1 MKRIFVGILCLVL
14 LSATALPA
22 FAQTSRNR
30 YSKPQLQQNRYS
42 RPQVQQNRIGQ
53 SRQVH
58 DSRYNRRDRDES
70 FWEEN
75 RDLLTVGIGTG
86 AGAVI
91 GGLAG
96 GKKGA
101 LIGALIG
108 AGGSALY
115 TYGIRD
121 DDKDDRYR
129 RRR

>member
-1 MKRIFVGILCLVL
+1 MKRTIVGIMCLVL
-14 LSATALPA
+14 VSASALPA
-22 FAQTSRNR
+22 LAQTSRNR
-30 YSKPQLQQNRYS
+30 YSKPQVQQRRIDQSRNVYDNRY
-42 RPQVQQNRIGQ
+42 Q
-53 SRQVH
+53 
-58 DSRYNRRDRDES
+58 RRDKDES

-96 GKKGA
+96 GKRGA

-121 DDKDDRYR
+121 DDKKDDRYR

>member
-1 MKRIFVGILCLVL
+1 MRRIFGGIMCLVL

-30 YSKPQLQQNRYS
+30 YTKPQTQQKRFDNS
-42 RPQVQQNRIGQ
+42 RH
-53 SRQVH
+53 VH
-58 DSRYNRRDRDES
+58 DNRYNRRGQDES

-91 GGLAG
+91 GGIAG

-121 DDKDDRYR
+121 DDNKDERYR